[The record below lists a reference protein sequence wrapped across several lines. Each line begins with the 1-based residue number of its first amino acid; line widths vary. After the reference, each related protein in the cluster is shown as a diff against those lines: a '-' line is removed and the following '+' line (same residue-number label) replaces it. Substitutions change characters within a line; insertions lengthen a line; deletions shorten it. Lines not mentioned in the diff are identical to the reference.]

1 MLRRLFGPPKDE
13 RETARLIAEARRIKG
28 SSQFQPDE
36 AGQQF
41 IVELLIEACLECDV
55 CVSAPVA
62 EHLGHICLELFRA
75 EAFGFDPNAIP
86 PVLESLDAAA
96 KLRERLRGYI
106 AVWQHEAHYLALWR
120 HKLKAVLVGVL
131 EGLPVNALVD
141 PDLDGRVPTDSV
153 LRPETPMHA
162 ITDDLPTMLTKLM
175 GSFADSDVVETPLFA
190 DLRLQLERRLCAASG
205 IAWEDRFASKRTLLL
220 PWDQTKLS
228 VGELASLYTDDTIF
242 AGFFDTPVPIPIP
255 VDVRFE
261 HTHIL
266 GGTGHGKTQL
276 LQLLIADDLGRC
288 LKQRQ
293 SVVVIDPDGTL
304 IKTLSQTEVFMDG
317 LLGQRTIFID
327 PTDTERP
334 VALNLFDVS
343 SVSAPD
349 ERTREA
355 IENNTIELFEYFFD
369 ALLGSELTGRQSTLF
384 RYLGLLLMRIPGGNI
399 HTLRELME
407 DGRQYRPYME
417 QLEGSA
423 RAFFETRFF
432 DKSLKGTKE
441 QVLSRLWGVLS
452 NRSLDRVLS
461 ATKNS
466 VPFDRA
472 LQDGSIIFVHT
483 AKESLGE
490 EGSAVFARM
499 IVALLGQSL
508 LRRAAIAPA
517 ERTPT
522 FIYVD
527 EAEGVVD
534 ETLVRMLAQVR
545 KYRGAITIAHQHTDQ
560 IAAATRAGVFANT
573 SIKLAGGVSA
583 KDASALAA
591 EYRTTTDFIL
601 SRRKRQQQT
610 EFALYAKN
618 ITPTA
623 MTFEVPLGFVE
634 RFDRLPPKD
643 YAALIERSRERYGS
657 TRSLPPPDPLP
668 IPDIPPESPPPPASA
683 GGDAIP
689 MPPPT
694 REVPPV
700 PSPVSSPAVPPVA
713 DAIPRKEGGGG
724 ARHREIQ
731 SMIQE
736 LGEAAG
742 FRASMEE
749 VILDGEGR
757 VDVIL
762 RRDTLTICC
771 EVSVTTTRE
780 HELLNVQKCLRFG
793 ADQVWLIV
801 NNAER
806 VASTA
811 SFMLPQLAEEERGK
825 FTVLGLDDLRPTFSP
840 LGLATP
846 ETEKIVRGYKVRSKQ
861 SREAVGRFLRKSLDT
876 LE

>member
-1 MLRRLFGPPKDE
+1 MRWLFGPPKDE
-13 RETARLIAEARRIKG
+13 RETARLIAEARRIKAT
-28 SSQFQPDE
+28 SRFQSNE

-41 IVELLIEACLECDV
+41 IIELLIEACVERDV

-62 EHLGHICLELFRA
+62 LHLGHICFELFKA
-75 EAFGFDPNAIP
+75 EAFGFDPDTIS
-86 PVLESLDAAA
+86 PVLESLDTAA
-96 KLRERLRGYI
+96 KLRERLRNI
-106 AVWQHEAHYLALWR
+106 ITVLEHEEHYLALWR
-120 HKLKAVLVGVL
+120 HKVKAVLVGL
-131 EGLPVNALVD
+131 LGDLPVNALVD
-141 PDLDGRVPTDSV
+141 PDLDGSVSADSI

-162 ITDDLPTMLTKLM
+162 LLDELPSMLTKLI
-175 GSFADSDVVETPLFA
+175 GTFADSDVVETPLFA
-190 DLRLQLERRLCAASG
+190 DLRLQFERRLCAASG
-205 IAWEDRFASKRTLLL
+205 IAWEDRFASKRAVLL
-220 PWDQTKLS
+220 PWDQIKLAA
-228 VGELASLYTDDTIF
+228 GELASLYTDDTIF

-255 VDVRFE
+255 LDVRFE

-317 LLGQRTIFID
+317 LLGKRTIFID

-343 SVSAPD
+343 SVNAPD

-423 RAFFETRFF
+423 RTFFETRFF
-432 DKSLKGTKE
+432 DKSLAGTKQ
-441 QVLSRLWGVLS
+441 QVLSRLWGILS
-452 NRSLDRVLS
+452 NRSLDRVFS

-508 LRRAAIAPA
+508 IRRAAIAPA

-522 FIYVD
+522 FIYLD

-591 EYRTTTDFIL
+591 EYRTTSDFIL
-601 SRRKRQQQT
+601 GRRKRQQHT
-610 EFALYAKN
+610 EFALYARN

-634 RFDRLPPKD
+634 RFDRLPPND
-643 YAALIERSRERYGS
+643 YAALIERSRQRYGS
-657 TRSLPPPDPLP
+657 TRSLPSPDSAPM
-668 IPDIPPESPPPPASA
+668 PDIPPAPPAGGGGGSPPT
-683 GGDAIP
+683 
-689 MPPPT
+689 PPT
-694 REVPPV
+694 REVPPA
-700 PSPVSSPAVPPVA
+700 PSPISSPAAPPVA
-713 DAIPRKEGGGG
+713 DTVPRKEGGGG

-742 FRASMEE
+742 FRVSIEE

-771 EVSVTTTRE
+771 EVSVTTTKE

-811 SFMLPQLAEEERGK
+811 SFMLPRLEETERGK
-825 FTVLGLDDLRPTFSP
+825 FTVMGLDDLRPTFSP
-840 LGLATP
+840 LGLTNP
-846 ETEKIVRGYKVRSKQ
+846 ESETIVRGYRVRSKQ
-861 SREAVGRFLRKSLDT
+861 SREALGTFLRKSLDT

>member
-1 MLRRLFGPPKDE
+1 MRSLFGPPKDE
-13 RETARLIAEARRIKG
+13 RETARLIAEARRLRAG
-28 SSQFQPDE
+28 SRFQSEE

-41 IVELLIEACLECDV
+41 IVELLIEACVECDV

-62 EHLGHICLELFRA
+62 QHLGHICLELFKA
-75 EAFGFDPNAIP
+75 DAFGFDPDAIP

-106 AVWQHEAHYLALWR
+106 TVLRHEAHYLALWR
-120 HKLKAVLVGVL
+120 RKLKAVLVGL
-131 EGLPVNALVD
+131 LSGLPVNALVD
-141 PDLDGRVPTDSV
+141 PAPDGSVAASAV

-162 ITDDLPTMLTKLM
+162 LTDDLPTMLTKLM
-175 GSFADSDVVETPLFA
+175 GTFADSDVVETPLFA
-190 DLRLQLERRLCAASG
+190 DLRLQFERRLYGASG
-205 IAWEDRFASKRTLLL
+205 IAWENRYESKRTVLL
-220 PWDQTKLS
+220 PWDQHKLP

-276 LQLLIADDLGRC
+276 LQLLIVDDLYRA
-288 LKQRQ
+288 LRHRQ

-304 IKTLSQTEVFMDG
+304 IKTLSQTEVFMDD
-317 LLGQRTIFID
+317 LLGERTIFID
-327 PTDTERP
+327 PTDPERP
-334 VALNLFDVS
+334 IALNLFDVS
-343 SVSAPD
+343 SVNAPD

-407 DGRQYRPYME
+407 DGKQYRPYME

-423 RAFFETRFF
+423 RTFFETRFF
-432 DKSLKGTKE
+432 DKSLAATKQ

-452 NRSLDRVLS
+452 NRSLDRVFS

-472 LQDGSIIFVHT
+472 LQDGSVIFVHT

-499 IVALLGQSL
+499 IVALLSQSL
-508 LRRAAIAPA
+508 MRRAAIPPA

-522 FIYVD
+522 FIYLD

-583 KDASALAA
+583 KDASALAP
-591 EYRTTTDFIL
+591 EYRTTADFIL
-601 SRRKRQQQT
+601 SRRKRQQHS

-634 RFDRLPPKD
+634 GFDRLPSED
-643 YAALIERSRERYGS
+643 YAALVEQSRQRHGT
-657 TRSLPPPDPLP
+657 TRSLPPPDSPAP
-668 IPDIPPESPPPPASA
+668 NIPPDAPPPAPAS
-683 GGDAIP
+683 GGDP
-689 MPPPT
+689 LHKPPPAQ
-694 REVPPV
+694 EVPPA
-700 PSPVSSPAVPPVA
+700 PSPVSPPTTPTVA
-713 DAIPRKEGGGG
+713 DAVPRKEGGGG

-742 FRASMEE
+742 FRVSMEE

-801 NNAER
+801 SNAGR

-811 SFMLPQLAEEERGK
+811 NFMMPQLAEEERDK
-825 FTVLGLDDLRPTFSP
+825 FTVMGLDDLRPTFSP
-840 LGLATP
+840 LGLSNP

-861 SREAVGRFLRKSLDT
+861 SREAVGAFLRKSLDT

>member
-1 MLRRLFGPPKDE
+1 MRWLFGPPKDE
-13 RETARLIAEARRIKG
+13 RETARLIAEARRIKA
-28 SSQFQPDE
+28 SSRFQSDE
-36 AGQQF
+36 ARQEF
-41 IVELLIEACLECDV
+41 IVELLVEACVERDV

-62 EHLGHICLELFRA
+62 LHLGHICLELFKA
-75 EAFGFDPNAIP
+75 EAFGFDPDIIP
-86 PVLESLDAAA
+86 PVFESLDAAA
-96 KLRERLRGYI
+96 RLRERLRNI
-106 AVWQHEAHYLALWR
+106 ITVLEHKEHYLALWR
-120 HKLKAVLVGVL
+120 HKVKAVLVGL
-131 EGLPVNALVD
+131 LGDLPVNALVD
-141 PDLDGRVPTDSV
+141 PDLDGSVSADSI

-162 ITDDLPTMLTKLM
+162 LLDELPSMLTKLI
-175 GSFADSDVVETPLFA
+175 GTFADSDVVETPLFA
-190 DLRLQLERRLCAASG
+190 DLRLQFERRLCAASG
-205 IAWEDRFASKRTLLL
+205 IAWEDRFASKRAVLL
-220 PWDQTKLS
+220 PWDQTKLAA
-228 VGELASLYTDDTIF
+228 GELASLYTDDTIF
-242 AGFFDTPVPIPIP
+242 AGFFDMPVPIPIP

-317 LLGQRTIFID
+317 LLGKRTIFID

-343 SVSAPD
+343 SVNAPD

-407 DGRQYRPYME
+407 DGKQYRPYME

-423 RAFFETRFF
+423 RTFFETRFF
-432 DKSLKGTKE
+432 DKSLAGTKQ

-452 NRSLDRVLS
+452 NRSLDRVFS
-461 ATKNS
+461 ATKNG

-508 LRRAAIAPA
+508 IRRAAIAPA

-522 FIYVD
+522 FIYLD

-591 EYRTTTDFIL
+591 EYRTTADFIL
-601 SRRKRQQQT
+601 GRRKRQQHT
-610 EFALYAKN
+610 EFALYARN

-634 RFDRLPPKD
+634 RFDRLLPKD
-643 YAALIERSRERYGS
+643 YDALIERSRQRYGS
-657 TRSLPPPDPLP
+657 TRSLPSPPASPP
-668 IPDIPPESPPPPASA
+668 APDIPPTPPTGGVGSPPT
-683 GGDAIP
+683 
-689 MPPPT
+689 PPT
-694 REVPPV
+694 REVPPA
-700 PSPVSSPAVPPVA
+700 PPPAVLPVA
-713 DAIPRKEGGGG
+713 DTVPRKEGGGG

-742 FRASMEE
+742 FRVSMEE

-762 RRDTLTICC
+762 RRDALTICC
-771 EVSVTTTRE
+771 EVSVTTTKE

-811 SFMLPQLAEEERGK
+811 SFVVPQLEEGERGK
-825 FTVLGLDDLRPTFSP
+825 FMVMGLDDLRPTFSP
-840 LGLATP
+840 LGLANP

-861 SREAVGRFLRKSLDT
+861 SREAVGTFLRKSLDS
-876 LE
+876 LD